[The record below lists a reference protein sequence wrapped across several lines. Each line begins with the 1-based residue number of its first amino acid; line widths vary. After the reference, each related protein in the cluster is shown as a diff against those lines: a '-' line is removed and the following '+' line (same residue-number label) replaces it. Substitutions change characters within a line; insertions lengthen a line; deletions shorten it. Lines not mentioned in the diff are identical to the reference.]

1 MKVPIRK
8 TISGTEYWDTKAKK
22 IVFVTKGEKPKF
34 DVTKDPE
41 SMISGVDLTTGP
53 DLTSINGEVI
63 DTQSLDEMNADQLR
77 AFAKDNDIELPF
89 NVKKEET
96 IRKRIQEALDADDEQ

>member
-1 MKVPIRK
+1 MKVLIRK
-8 TISGTEYWDTKAKK
+8 TLTGAEYWDTKAKRTL
-22 IVFVTKGEKPKF
+22 FVPKGEKPDF
-34 DVTKDPE
+34 QVADSVD
-41 SMISGVDLTTGP
+41 SMIGGGESPHTHKMIFP
-53 DLTSINGEVI
+53 DPIGN
-63 DTQSLDEMNADQLR
+63 DLDEMNADQLR